1 MEKLYLF
8 VLDFSTGRVHRYNI
22 GKGVGLMKKTDGFKT
37 EIYNWIEDFIIGKGH
52 SLNNCEWMTTDNPE
66 LEY

>member
-1 MEKLYLF
+1 
-8 VLDFSTGRVHRYNI
+8 
-22 GKGVGLMKKTDGFKT
+22 MKKTDGFKT